1 MANSSARRSGEALVA
16 FRVLMGLL
24 VLALFSCFFVVIP
37 AGERGVLMEFGR
49 VKASVLEE
57 GLHPILPLVQTVAKL
72 NIRVQ
77 KQDILAS
84 VASRDLQDVTA
95 QLILNWHLVPEFIPQ
110 IFEQVGPLP
119 QVAASIVEPTMIE
132 ALKAAIAHYTA
143 EEIITQRTQVKAEI
157 DHLLMTRLQPY
168 HVAVDDIALVQ
179 INFSEGFRNAV
190 EAKQIA
196 EQEAKRAEFLTLKA
210 AREAEAR
217 VNWARGEA
225 EAQRLLKEHLT
236 PELIQRQAIERWNGQ
251 LPTIIGSEGLKLF
264 NLESPPKA
272 ANSTP
277 NR

>member
-24 VLALFSCFFVVIP
+24 VLALFPCFFVVIP

-210 AREAEAR
+210 ARKAEAWVR
-217 VNWARGEA
+217 LAQGEA
-225 EAQRLLKEHLT
+225 QANEILKGTLT
-236 PELIQRQAIERWNGQ
+236 PELLQAQAIKKWNGKLPMIVGDPGNQ
-251 LPTIIGSEGLKLF
+251 LLDLSTWQTLAGS
-264 NLESPPKA
+264 
-272 ANSTP
+272 
-277 NR
+277 